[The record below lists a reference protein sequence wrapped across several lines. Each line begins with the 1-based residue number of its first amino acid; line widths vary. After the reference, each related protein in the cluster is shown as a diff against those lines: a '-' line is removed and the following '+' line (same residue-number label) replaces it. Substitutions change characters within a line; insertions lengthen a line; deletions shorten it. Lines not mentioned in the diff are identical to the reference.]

1 MSLMEA
7 IEPGNVQGRDRRLDV
22 VSYSSW
28 GDLSG
33 TQKRSTEG
41 RFSLPNTADPT
52 SSKAVLDSITTVQ
65 KAFDGLIPDFLKMA
79 EPLVWKYATP
89 AETDTFS
96 QKATVIEG
104 KLVRQ
109 KNTRQGIG
117 GIDAKLP
124 CIIDEKAIPETTRKY
139 QVLEMQLRLFEKAL
153 KRVKTLSKND
163 TYRGAYKLYKEKL
176 ESMKVLVN
184 TSSRKMAIANKI
196 ASFKGMYKEIT
207 DAIAAQDEQAKLLE
221 DKRERRAIKQLHF
234 EVIASALQAAA
245 QLQASAAED
254 DDVIAQTIG
263 EINTLGASLK
273 QALEGPLGKGTLE
286 GAEPQVISDEM
297 LRKFHES
304 KLTTQEWAFR
314 FSKQMHTTVWSYY
327 QMGYYRDTGRLGQ
340 EMQEQ
345 VAYKLV
351 GLQRKVHARLFALS
365 QGILDFAENGKAIEE
380 GKNSVKQL
388 LDYYHS
394 VMVTLQKTLD
404 GLRTR
409 LNTLPL
415 DDLAPYVRN
424 YGQGLDEVIAT
435 IRYKLKLCYA
445 FIRKDEAREIDN
457 LSILQAENWLFTHFD
472 QAKVSSIPQVAS
484 FEKAE
489 RIYQSSVLMFNAR
502 KLGEKKLADKFLRLT
517 ADTIGKIHSK
527 KDVHALELTKDE
539 QKVPDR
545 LFALDDLRV
554 LRHESEAA
562 TKLPVV
568 VEAFLMKKMTKILF
582 HQGDDHDAELELVLH
597 LLNTNP
603 KYKPLF
609 EESIRANHVFHD
621 AINRYNAVY
630 EKARLSSAQLKEACA
645 LMGLILEANGEQRN
659 PLGFAKVW
667 QGFFEH
673 QQAYK
678 TLEVVPML
686 DKLLGYLTS
695 RLELVAKEKKYVP
708 FFDNKTRDAGLDSY
722 DVSGNPEGVK
732 AVLLERAR
740 ESQNDYLDL
749 SVDALNK
756 KIFENLLFK
765 ALAGCL
771 FAKEPGEWRVAHNVV
786 FQIFSKEEFA
796 DLRKELPEDIVAML
810 QENTMNKLIEGS
822 PETSVAEGKLFMDG
836 PLARFFQKKEHTI
849 DETKVQ
855 HALFSLIRKEKA
867 LHDTVCTS
875 AFENA
880 VGKVKAD
887 KWYADYEMRLRASE
901 MEKLFAD
908 LVISEDARKGREQP
922 VLAPLLRGRMGA
934 EGFDRWVQYHRNR
947 PNLP

>member
-7 IEPGNVQGRDRRLDV
+7 IDQGAGQGRDRRLDV

-28 GDLSG
+28 GDLSR
-33 TQKRSTEG
+33 TQQRTTEG
-41 RFSLPNTADPT
+41 RFSLPNSADPT
-52 SSKAVLDSITTVQ
+52 SSKAVLDIINTLQ
-65 KAFDGLIPDFLKMA
+65 KVFDGLIPDFLKMA
-79 EPLVWKYATP
+79 EPLIWKYATP
-89 AETDTFS
+89 SDTDTFS

-109 KNTRQGIG
+109 KNTRQGID

-124 CIIDEKAIPETTRKY
+124 CITDEKAIPDTTRKY

-184 TSSRKMAIANKI
+184 ASARKMPIATKI
-196 ASFKGMYKEIT
+196 ASFNGIYKEIT
-207 DAIAAQDEQAKLLE
+207 DALAAQDEQAKLLE

-234 EVIASALQAAA
+234 EVVASALQAAS
-245 QLQASAAED
+245 QLQAGAG
-254 DDVIAQTIG
+254 DDVALINGTI
-263 EINTLGASLK
+263 EQINTLGAALK
-273 QALEGPLGKGTLE
+273 GALEGPLAKDVLE
-286 GAEPQVISDEM
+286 GVDAQVISDEI

-304 KLTTQEWAFR
+304 KPTTQEWYFQ
-314 FSKQMHTTVWSYY
+314 FSKQMHTKVWSYY
-327 QMGYYRDTGRLGQ
+327 QLGYYRQTGGLGQ

-345 VAYKLV
+345 VAYKLI

-365 QGILDFAENGKAIEE
+365 QGILEVEENGKTIEE
-380 GKNSVKQL
+380 GKNSIKQL

-394 VMVTLQKTLD
+394 VMVTLQTKLKD
-404 GLRTR
+404 LRTR

-424 YGQGLDEVIAT
+424 YGQGLDEVLST

-445 FIRKDEAREIDN
+445 FIKKDEGREIDN
-457 LSILQAENWLFTHFD
+457 LSILQAESWLFTHFD
-472 QAKVSSIPQVAS
+472 LARVSPVPQVAS

-502 KLGEKKLADKFLRLT
+502 KLGEKKLADKFLKLT

-527 KDVHALELTKDE
+527 KDIHALELTKDE

-545 LFALDDLRV
+545 LFALDDLRT
-554 LRHESEAA
+554 LRHDGEVV
-562 TKLPVV
+562 TKLPIV

-597 LLNTNP
+597 LLEKHP
-603 KYKPLF
+603 KYKLWL
-609 EESIRANHVFHD
+609 EESKRANHVFQD
-621 AINRYNAVY
+621 AITRYNAIY
-630 EKARLSSAQLKEACA
+630 EKVRLPEVQLKEACA
-645 LMGLILEANGEQRN
+645 LVGLVLETNGEQRN
-659 PLGFAKVW
+659 AFGFAKVW
-667 QGFFEH
+667 QGFFEY
-673 QQAYK
+673 QQAHAS
-678 TLEVVPML
+678 LDVVVMR

-695 RLELVAKEKKYVP
+695 RFEAVAKEKKYVS
-708 FFDNKTRDAGLDSY
+708 FFDKKTQDAGLDSY
-722 DVSGNPEGVK
+722 DVAGNPERVK
-732 AVLLERAR
+732 EVLLERAR
-740 ESQNDYLDL
+740 ENQNAHLDY
-749 SVDALNK
+749 SVVALNK

-771 FAKEPGEWRVAHNVV
+771 FAREPGEWRTAHKVV
-786 FQIFSKEEFA
+786 FQIFSKDEFA
-796 DLRKELPEDIVAML
+796 ELRRELPEDIVAML

-822 PETSVAEGKLFMDG
+822 PETSAAEGRLFMEG

-855 HALFSLIRKEKA
+855 HALFSLIKKEKD
-867 LHDTVCTS
+867 LNDKNCTI

-908 LVISEDARKGREQP
+908 LVISEDAKKAREEP
-922 VLAPLLRGRMGA
+922 VLAPILRGAMGA
-934 EGFDRWVQYHRNR
+934 EGFARWLQYHRNR
-947 PNLP
+947 PNAP